1 MKLRNNAK
9 SVKLDPNTTD
19 TLIGEGS
26 IFEGKIRSDA
36 GVRIEGQITGDI
48 ECEGDVTVGEKGV
61 VHSNILARNII
72 IAGTVNGNVHAKN
85 KLSITSKGKL
95 FGNMVASSLSIEE
108 GSVFEGT
115 SKMGGADKVD
125 NAALKETAAATA
137 TANPETTSS
146 AKNNTK
152 QENDNVYKTW

>member
-9 SVKLDPNTTD
+9 PVKLDPNTTD

-95 FGNMVASSLSIEE
+95 YGNMVAASLSIEE

-115 SKMGGADKVD
+115 SKMGSTDKSD
-125 NAALKETAAATA
+125 NTALKETAAAA
-137 TANPETTSS
+137 DETPP
-146 AKNNTK
+146 AKNNAK
-152 QENDNVYKTW
+152 QENDAVYKTW

>member
-1 MKLRNNAK
+1 MMKFRNNNK
-9 SVKLDPNTTD
+9 QVKVDPNTTD

-26 IFEGKIRSDA
+26 VFEGKIRSDA

-72 IAGTVNGNVHAKN
+72 IAGTVHGNMHAKN

-95 FGNMVASSLSIEE
+95 YGNMVATALSIEE
-108 GSVFEGT
+108 GSIFEGT
-115 SKMGGADKVD
+115 SKMGGGTLEAADKT
-125 NAALKETAAATA
+125 AKKETAAA
-137 TANPETTSS
+137 S
-146 AKNNTK
+146 AVAPAPAKGTQAK
-152 QENDNVYKTW
+152 KDEEVYKTW

>member
-9 SVKLDPNTTD
+9 PVKLDPNTTD

-72 IAGTVNGNVHAKN
+72 IAGTVNGNVQAKL

-95 FGNMVASSLSIEE
+95 YGNMVASSLSIEE

-115 SKMGGADKVD
+115 SKMGGSDKPDPAVM
-125 NAALKETAAATA
+125 KETAAAVD
-137 TANPETTSS
+137 PEQPPT
-146 AKNNTK
+146 AKNNAK
-152 QENDNVYKTW
+152 SENDAVYKTW